1 MMSYTSMRH
10 GSTPWWQLLR
20 ITWKTLEIRSR
31 HIITTN
37 ELLSEETLEKPLFTM
52 ISLLPPTTTTTIT
65 IVPSTVS
72 RGGGGG
78 AIKGKVKIRM
88 MRNKTSYRRLA
99 SIYEDTKGKL

>member
-1 MMSYTSMRH
+1 MKLD
-10 GSTPWWQLLR
+10 Q
-20 ITWKTLEIRSR
+20 R

-78 AIKGKVKIRM
+78 AAAFKGKVKIRM
-88 MRNKTSYRRLA
+88 MRNKTSYRRLT

>member
-1 MMSYTSMRH
+1 MKLD
-10 GSTPWWQLLR
+10 Q
-20 ITWKTLEIRSR
+20 R

-72 RGGGGG
+72 RGGGGF
-78 AIKGKVKIRM
+78 KGKVKIRRM
-88 MRNKTSYRRLA
+88 GKKTSYRRLT

>member
-10 GSTPWWQLLR
+10 GSTPWWQSLR

-52 ISLLPPTTTTTIT
+52 ISLLPNTTTTTIT

-72 RGGGGG
+72 RGGGEGG
-78 AIKGKVKIRM
+78 LREKLRLEWWEIKRVTG
-88 MRNKTSYRRLA
+88 
-99 SIYEDTKGKL
+99 D